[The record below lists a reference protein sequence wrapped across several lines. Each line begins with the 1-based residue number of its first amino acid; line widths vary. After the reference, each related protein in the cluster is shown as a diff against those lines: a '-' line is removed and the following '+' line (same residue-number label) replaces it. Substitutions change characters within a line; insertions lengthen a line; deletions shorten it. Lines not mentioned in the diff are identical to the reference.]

1 MKVQGAIW
9 PCNSRGYSH
18 AELQVNAS
26 LTSTEAL
33 HLMSEKLEEVLNLLC
48 DCNSFLVGGGWLR
61 IWWFYRFQYQESRKD
76 LSFLIYIVNHQSGS
90 FPKGMLTRSALAAVL
105 PTQHGHLSHLLPG
118 AGFKMMRLHKGNSS
132 RAFKKKRTEEIK
144 ILSPFHSTA
153 DALQSNRHHL
163 NQVTDSPGSQVA
175 HRQMGIILIIPPK
188 VIVESKW
195 VKCLKQCP
203 TTC

>member
-48 DCNSFLVGGGWLR
+48 DCNSLLVGGGWLR

-105 PTQHGHLSHLLPG
+105 PTQHGHFSHLLPG

-132 RAFKKKRTEEIK
+132 RAFKKNRGNKN
-144 ILSPFHSTA
+144 ILTLPQYSRCTSVKPPPFESSYR
-153 DALQSNRHHL
+153 LSWVSGCSSSNG
-163 NQVTDSPGSQVA
+163 NNINNTSEGYC
-175 HRQMGIILIIPPK
+175 GK
-188 VIVESKW
+188 
-195 VKCLKQCP
+195 
-203 TTC
+203 

>member
-26 LTSTEAL
+26 LTSMEAL

-48 DCNSFLVGGGWLR
+48 DYNSLLVGGGWLR

-132 RAFKKKRTEEIK
+132 RAFKKKKNRGNKNTLTLPQYSRCTSVKPPPFESSYR
-144 ILSPFHSTA
+144 LSWVSGCSS
-153 DALQSNRHHL
+153 SNG
-163 NQVTDSPGSQVA
+163 NNINNTSEGYC
-175 HRQMGIILIIPPK
+175 G
-188 VIVESKW
+188 E
-195 VKCLKQCP
+195 
-203 TTC
+203 